1 MEIEFTLDG
10 QTVRCPQGFTV
21 TGALFHLGHRSVR
34 VTART
39 AAPRSLFCGIGVCC
53 DCLMQIDGRESVRA
67 CTTLVQPGMR
77 VVSGQGAAAVVANQA

>member
-21 TGALFHLGHRSVR
+21 IGALFHLGRRSVR
-34 VTART
+34 VTARA

-53 DCLMQIDGRESVRA
+53 DCLMQIDERTSVRA
-67 CTTLVQPGMR
+67 CMTLVQPGMR
-77 VVSGQGAAAVVANQA
+77 VVSGQGAAPIAHQA